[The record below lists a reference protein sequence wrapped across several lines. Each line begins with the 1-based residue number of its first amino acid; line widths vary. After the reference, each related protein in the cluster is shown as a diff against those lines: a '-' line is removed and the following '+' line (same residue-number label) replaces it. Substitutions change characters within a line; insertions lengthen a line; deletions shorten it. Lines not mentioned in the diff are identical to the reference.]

1 MGHDSCGVLRSAGD
15 KQSAGSSVHQTVMVS
30 RQQLQLEE
38 KERSFSN
45 KIDVIRIIF
54 NSGCCTFTVR
64 TRQAGEAWEQDGLG

>member
-1 MGHDSCGVLRSAGD
+1 
-15 KQSAGSSVHQTVMVS
+15 MVS